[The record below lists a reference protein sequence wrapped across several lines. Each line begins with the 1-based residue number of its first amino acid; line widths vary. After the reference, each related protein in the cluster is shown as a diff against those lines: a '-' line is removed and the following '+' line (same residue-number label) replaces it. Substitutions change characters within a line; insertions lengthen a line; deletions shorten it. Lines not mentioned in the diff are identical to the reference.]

1 MTTTT
6 HEPSSL
12 LKGAGLRVT
21 RPRVA
26 VLNAV
31 AAQPHSTADEIA
43 ALVRDTLGS
52 VSTQAVYDV
61 LRVCIGAGLIR
72 RIEPAGASAL
82 YETRTGDNHHH
93 LICRACGGVTDVDC
107 VVGAAPCLDPI
118 DLGDFELDEAEV
130 LFWGTCG
137 SCRISP
143 SV

>member
-1 MTTTT
+1 M
-6 HEPSSL
+6 
-12 LKGAGLRVT
+12 
-21 RPRVA
+21 
-26 VLNAV
+26 LNAV

-43 ALVRDTLGS
+43 AQVRDTLGS

-61 LRVCIGAGLIR
+61 LRVCIGAGLVR

-82 YETRTGDNHHH
+82 YETRAGDNHHH

-107 VVGAAPCLDPI
+107 VIGAAPCLDPN

-137 SCRISP
+137 SCRISQP
-143 SV
+143 VEGDRR